1 MESQLEPQSHRANA
15 MPAAQAALA
24 TEQNKAA
31 AAAAAIR
38 NSHPSS
44 ECAASVLE
52 GGSTSPRSNNN
63 ESTGAHAA
71 SSSRLSQA
79 VEKIARAMEALAEET
94 AEGIPLA
101 KSTSLPG
108 AERYAT
114 QLKVQVPHGVS
125 VLKGSSNSSGLC
137 CCCPSSEVSYLY
149 FAAARLLQ
157 HLDASAVVDA
167 ARRKRFHRARIAAAE
182 ADRAATAPWRYLLSV
197 GSRSLLL
204 LLTEYVFLPFKHAYL
219 QQQPN
224 YHQIFVVQ
232 LAGLACLSLRQWS
245 QLQRVI
251 TLLHG
256 GLLQVSAAAA
266 ADTEIHCLP
275 LAIIEL
281 NCCTQPAAGAPEG
294 DAEAADQMLRQL
306 QIFALSLH
314 QTQHVRVYA
323 YGDAPLQEQ
332 RQQQQ
337 QQLPKQQPRCL
348 LYAGGDVLLE
358 APPLPPQ
365 SLCSKAVALL
375 EQLRQR
381 LLLPMQLRMRYFTRG
396 GSSES
401 SSSDC
406 STINTARKGDLI
418 ESLFYGQRGEAA
430 PPRLLIYGCGRAP
443 SLSGAC
449 SSAAGTKAAVEQQQQ
464 LPQAG
469 AVHRISPQQLL
480 QHLFTLPEAA
490 GLQLLVLP
498 LAAVVSPYVG
508 DTEQRLTQLFAA
520 AAAASPCVL
529 LLLGVERAAANRSV
543 LSPFPPKLQLQHPPH
558 QQGAAA
564 SRKGPPS
571 QGGSSRSTSQ
581 RRLLA
586 ALLLALD
593 TLEDKRRLQLQQQQS
608 PLHGGLQDTQGTDQQ
623 QQPPPL
629 PPQGSVVLPR
639 LGSKEDEKLRRLL
652 GGPCPAA
659 AAGVAIVATTQLLPE
674 ELDSAVVRAGRLD
687 SWIPW
692 A

>member
-1 MESQLEPQSHRANA
+1 
-15 MPAAQAALA
+15 
-24 TEQNKAA
+24 
-31 AAAAAIR
+31 
-38 NSHPSS
+38 
-44 ECAASVLE
+44 
-52 GGSTSPRSNNN
+52 
-63 ESTGAHAA
+63 
-71 SSSRLSQA
+71 
-79 VEKIARAMEALAEET
+79 MEALAEET

-204 LLTEYVFLPFKHAYL
+204 LLTEY
-219 QQQPN
+219 
-224 YHQIFVVQ
+224 
-232 LAGLACLSLRQWS
+232 
-245 QLQRVI
+245 
-251 TLLHG
+251 
-256 GLLQVSAAAA
+256 
-266 ADTEIHCLP
+266 
-275 LAIIEL
+275 
-281 NCCTQPAAGAPEG
+281 PAAGAPEG

-314 QTQHVRVYA
+314 QTQH
-323 YGDAPLQEQ
+323 
-332 RQQQQ
+332 
-337 QQLPKQQPRCL
+337 
-348 LYAGGDVLLE
+348 
-358 APPLPPQ
+358 
-365 SLCSKAVALL
+365 
-375 EQLRQR
+375 
-381 LLLPMQLRMRYFTRG
+381 
-396 GSSES
+396 
-401 SSSDC
+401 
-406 STINTARKGDLI
+406 
-418 ESLFYGQRGEAA
+418 
-430 PPRLLIYGCGRAP
+430 
-443 SLSGAC
+443 
-449 SSAAGTKAAVEQQQQ
+449 
-464 LPQAG
+464 
-469 AVHRISPQQLL
+469 
-480 QHLFTLPEAA
+480 
-490 GLQLLVLP
+490 
-498 LAAVVSPYVG
+498 
-508 DTEQRLTQLFAA
+508 
-520 AAAASPCVL
+520 
-529 LLLGVERAAANRSV
+529 RAAANRSV